1 MCGILAQEHGRD
13 RKRRRSV
20 SEDGREPAGAW
31 TVVAVLFLAQ
41 GVALGARSTIGLLVK
56 PWEAEFGWDRAAISL
71 TASLGFVVYGLA
83 QAACGRWADRVG
95 PRVIFGASLAILGAG
110 TAAVGSIVALWQA
123 YLIFGVLIM
132 LGVGGASSPTAAVA
146 VARWFTRR
154 RGLAL
159 GIVASGSG
167 AGQFVLL
174 PVMAVLTQAIGW
186 RAAFVA
192 FGAGILLVALPVVF
206 FLLRDDPEGG
216 AERRAQRGVERRP
229 LPVIALV
236 RHANFWWLALSFFVC
251 GVTTAGLIDTH
262 LIPHAQ
268 DHHISAVTAAT
279 AFGVLSLVNMVFTMA
294 SGAAG
299 DRWGY
304 KWLLGWIYA
313 GRAATLVF
321 LVFARDPLLLF
332 AFAVTFGV
340 VDFSTVAPTTALST
354 TLFGRRSAGTVF
366 GLVALS
372 HQIGS
377 AIGSYTG
384 GVIHDLTGS
393 YTLFFLGAAVA
404 SGAAALMSWAIAED
418 RVVGQV
424 APTPA

>member
-1 MCGILAQEHGRD
+1 MVESRPDEQD
-13 RKRRRSV
+13 
-20 SEDGREPAGAW
+20 EPRGAW
-31 TVVAVLFLAQ
+31 VVVGILFLAQ
-41 GVALGARSTIGLLVK
+41 AVALGVRSTIGLLVR

-71 TASLGFVVYGLA
+71 TASVGFVMYGLA
-83 QAACGRWADRVG
+83 QAACGRWADRTG
-95 PRVIFGASLAILGAG
+95 PRLIFAASLSIVGVG

-123 YLIFGVLIM
+123 YLVFGVLIM
-132 LGVGGASSPTAAVA
+132 LGIGGASSPTSAVA

-159 GIVASGSG
+159 GIVSAGSA

-174 PVMAVLTQAIGW
+174 PAMAALVEAVGW
-186 RAAFVA
+186 RMAFLVL
-192 FGAGILLVALPVVF
+192 GAGVLLVAVPIVLVF
-206 FLLRDDPEGG
+206 LRDDPDSG
-216 AERRAQRGVERRP
+216 AARGARRAATEGRP
-229 LPVIALV
+229 LPVLEIG
-236 RHANFWWLALSFFVC
+236 RHANFWWLAMSFFVC
-251 GVTTAGLIDTH
+251 GVTTSGLIDTH
-262 LIPHAQ
+262 LIPFAQ

-279 AFGVLSLVNMVFTMA
+279 AFGVLSLVNMVFTIVA
-294 SGAAG
+294 GAVG

-321 LVFARDPLLLF
+321 LIFARDPVLLF
-332 AFAVTFGV
+332 VFAVVFGI

-354 TLFGRRSAGTVF
+354 VLFGRRSAGTVY

-377 AIGSYTG
+377 ALGSYAG

-393 YTLFFLGAAVA
+393 YTLFFVAAAIA

-418 RVVGQV
+418 RVAGQV
-424 APTPA
+424 IPTPA